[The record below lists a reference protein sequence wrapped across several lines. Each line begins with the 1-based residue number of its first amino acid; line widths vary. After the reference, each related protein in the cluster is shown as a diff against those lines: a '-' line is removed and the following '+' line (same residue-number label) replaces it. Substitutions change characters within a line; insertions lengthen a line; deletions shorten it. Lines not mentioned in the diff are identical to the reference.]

1 MGVLDQGDQ
10 KVQTSSYNTSAR
22 DVLYTMINTINITV
36 CYICKFLGVNPKNFH
51 HKEKKQLF
59 PFLLFCICMR

>member
-10 KVQTSSYNTSAR
+10 KVQTSSYNMSAR
-22 DVLYTMINTINITV
+22 DVIYSMINIINIIV

-51 HKEKKQLF
+51 HKEKNNF
-59 PFLLFCICMR
+59 FLSFYFVSV